1 MADATHGADTD
12 ADYGDWYRWGKLA
25 LYAEMVIAILVTVFS
40 LYLAFSGQAGF
51 LAH

>member
-1 MADATHGADTD
+1 MSEATPEHD
-12 ADYGDWYRWGKLA
+12 DWYRWGRVI
-25 LYAEMVIAILVTVFS
+25 LYAEMVIAILVTAFS